1 MKFANPRTVSMG
13 FIAQPENMRSNQW
26 NLDRIRNQPQRLYVY
41 LSALGKNYRT
51 KTGFEVF
58 EAFWGS
64 KSMPMI
70 RANGTALY
78 YEDTGGSGAPIVFS
92 HGLLWNSTLFAPQIA
107 VLKNRY
113 RCIAYDHRGQ
123 GRSADDI
130 GRAISMETV
139 TEDAVALIEKLDLG
153 PVHFCGLSLGGIV
166 GMRLAVGRP
175 DLIRSLV
182 LLDTTADAEPHK
194 LKYKLMTVMARLF
207 GVGFVAPAVMPALYG
222 KTTLNDPARADER
235 QQWTQQLIM
244 NRRSIWRA
252 ANGVLERKSIYG
264 ELGKI
269 AAPTLVMVGDEDV
282 STPKALADR
291 IVGAIPRA
299 KLMVVPGAGHG
310 STLEQPAVVT
320 AAIGAFLDAE
330 SGHVAAPHSA
340 AAA

>member
-1 MKFANPRTVSMG
+1 
-13 FIAQPENMRSNQW
+13 
-26 NLDRIRNQPQRLYVY
+26 
-41 LSALGKNYRT
+41 
-51 KTGFEVF
+51 
-58 EAFWGS
+58 
-64 KSMPMI
+64 MPMI

-78 YEDTGGSGAPIVFS
+78 YEDTGGSGAPVVFS

-194 LKYKLMTVMARLF
+194 LKYKLMAVMARLF

-252 ANGVLERKSIYG
+252 ANGVLERECIVG

-269 AAPTLVMVGDEDV
+269 TAPTLVMVGDEDT

-291 IVGAIPRA
+291 IVSAITPA
-299 KLMVVPGAGHG
+299 KLIVIPGAGHG
-310 STLEQPAVVT
+310 ATLEQPAIVT
-320 AAIGAFLDAE
+320 AAIGAFLDTQ
-330 SGHVAAPHSA
+330 SGAVRSRGA